1 MSGVPK
7 IEIHESAEELKMLM
21 KQQKTGLGYAKVQS
35 LYLLKIK
42 VVENI
47 NYLAVIIGRGEST
60 IHRWLQLYKQG
71 GLSSLLEEPPKT
83 GRPKKID
90 IETVAKLQQE
100 LSDPEGFISYR
111 EIQLW
116 LLACQD
122 LETSYSTIYK
132 IVRYELQSKLKTPR
146 PTHEKQAVGVVEA
159 FQKFLPQRIEGI
171 VQDIRVKRLDNRE
184 IAYWCQDETRIDFRT
199 ESGKK
204 ITLKGVKPQHTL
216 QWHYDYY
223 YIYGLVEPIGGR
235 SFFYEF
241 SHFNSDC
248 MEIFLE
254 KFQAENTDKI
264 NIVQLDNASIHTAKK
279 LNIPENVI
287 LLFQPPYCPEVNPIE
302 RIWQYIKYHLRSLWF
317 INLDDVKEKVAH
329 ILNSL
334 EQDVII
340 SLASWDCFKN
350 ALSL

>member
-1 MSGVPK
+1 
-7 IEIHESAEELKMLM
+7 
-21 KQQKTGLGYAKVQS
+21 
-35 LYLLKIK
+35 
-42 VVENI
+42 
-47 NYLAVIIGRGEST
+47 
-60 IHRWLQLYKQG
+60 
-71 GLSSLLEEPPKT
+71 
-83 GRPKKID
+83 
-90 IETVAKLQQE
+90 
-100 LSDPEGFISYR
+100 
-111 EIQLW
+111 
-116 LLACQD
+116 
-122 LETSYSTIYK
+122 
-132 IVRYELQSKLKTPR
+132 
-146 PTHEKQAVGVVEA
+146 
-159 FQKFLPQRIEGI
+159 
-171 VQDIRVKRLDNRE
+171 
-184 IAYWCQDETRIDFRT
+184 
-199 ESGKK
+199 
-204 ITLKGVKPQHTL
+204 
-216 QWHYDYY
+216 
-223 YIYGLVEPIGGR
+223 
-235 SFFYEF
+235 
-241 SHFNSDC
+241 